1 MANKKTSFNY
11 TSRDFDTIKT
21 DLVKYAQRYY
31 PDIYKDFGDAS
42 FGSLMLD
49 SVAYVGDVLSFY
61 LDYQANESF
70 LETATEY
77 DNVLKIGN
85 NVGYNNPADGTVGS
99 VGEIDLF
106 VIVPANDTGLGPAAE
121 YMPVLEAGAVITSNG
136 GTSFT
141 LEEDARFDY
150 SKNQVVVA
158 KVNDSTGVPTHYA
171 IKTTGTVVS
180 GIIREESISVG
191 SFEKFKKVKLGS
203 NAISEVI
210 SVFDDSGNEYFQVD
224 YLSQN
229 VLYKDVA
236 NRGTDKDNAPSI
248 LKPFIASRRF
258 VIEKSSNSTHLV
270 FGYGSESELTSSSV
284 ADPSSIALQRHA
296 KKYVSDEAIDPSKFL
311 STDKFGIG
319 PSDTTLTV
327 KYRINNSNTVN
338 VSTNSLVN
346 ISQKNVSFADR
357 TALIDSKASEVTN
370 SIEVNNPNPIVGSV
384 SLPDTIELKR
394 RMVDSF
400 AAQNRAVTGQDI
412 ESAAYSMSNKFG
424 SIKRCK
430 VVRDSSSL
438 RRNLNLYV
446 LSEGT
451 DGKLSTASQSLKEN
465 LKVWLGKGRMI
476 GDTID
481 ILDGKIVNIGIE
493 FTIVADSSKNNYEV
507 LSDALSTL
515 KSEFSVPLYMGE
527 PLYITDIYNILNKN
541 VPGVVDTKLV
551 KVSLKNGT
559 SYSGVSFDLESATSA
574 DGRFIEVPQ
583 NVAIEVKFTNSDIKG
598 MVE

>member
-158 KVNDSTGVPTHYA
+158 RVSDSTGVPTHYA

-370 SIEVNNPNPIVGSV
+370 SIEVNNPNQIVGSV
-384 SLPDTIELKR
+384 SLPDTTELKR
-394 RMVDSF
+394 RMIDSF

-412 ESAAYSMSNKFG
+412 ESATYSMSNKFG

-493 FTIVADSSKNNYEV
+493 FTIVADSSMNNYEV

-515 KSEFSVPLYMGE
+515 KNEFSVPLYMGE

-541 VPGVVDTKLV
+541 VPGVVDTKSV
-551 KVSLKNGT
+551 KVSLKSGN

-583 NVAIEVKFTNSDIKG
+583 NVALEVKFTNSDIKG

>member
-158 KVNDSTGVPTHYA
+158 RVSDSTGVPTHYA

-370 SIEVNNPNPIVGSV
+370 SIEVNNPNQIVGSV
-384 SLPDTIELKR
+384 SLPDTTELKR
-394 RMVDSF
+394 RMIDSF

-412 ESAAYSMSNKFG
+412 ESATYSMSNKFG

-493 FTIVADSSKNNYEV
+493 FTIVADSSMNNYEV

-515 KSEFSVPLYMGE
+515 KNEFSVPLYMGE

-541 VPGVVDTKLV
+541 VPGVVDTKSV
-551 KVSLKNGT
+551 KISLKSGT

>member
-158 KVNDSTGVPTHYA
+158 RVSDSTGVPTHYA

-384 SLPDTIELKR
+384 SLPDTTELKR
-394 RMVDSF
+394 RMIDSF

-412 ESAAYSMSNKFG
+412 ESATYSMSNKFG

-493 FTIVADSSKNNYEV
+493 FTIVADSSMNNYEV

-515 KSEFSVPLYMGE
+515 KNEFSVPLYMGE

-541 VPGVVDTKLV
+541 VPGVVDTKSV
-551 KVSLKNGT
+551 KISLKSGT

>member
-85 NVGYNNPADGTVGS
+85 NVGYNNPADGTIGS

-106 VIVPANDTGLGPAAE
+106 AIVPANNTGLGPAAE
-121 YMPVLEAGAVITSNG
+121 YMPVLGAGAVITSNG

-284 ADPSSIALQRHA
+284 ADPSSVALQRHA
-296 KKYVSDEAIDPSKFL
+296 KKYVADEAIDPSKFL

-327 KYRINNSNTVN
+327 KYRINNSNNVN

-384 SLPDTIELKR
+384 SLPDTTELKR
-394 RMVDSF
+394 RMIDSF

-493 FTIVADSSKNNYEV
+493 FTIVADSSMNNYEV

-515 KSEFSVPLYMGE
+515 KNEFSVPLYMGE

-541 VPGVVDTKLV
+541 VPGVVDTKSV
-551 KVSLKNGT
+551 KISLKSGT

-583 NVAIEVKFTNSDIKG
+583 NVALEVKFTNSDIKG

>member
-99 VGEIDLF
+99 VGELDLF
-106 VIVPANDTGLGPAAE
+106 AIVPANDTGLGPATE

-384 SLPDTIELKR
+384 SLPDTTELKR
-394 RMVDSF
+394 RMIDSF

-493 FTIVADSSKNNYEV
+493 FTIVADSSMNNYEV

-515 KSEFSVPLYMGE
+515 KNEFSVPLYMGE

-541 VPGVVDTKLV
+541 VSGVVDTKSV
-551 KVSLKNGT
+551 KVSLKSGN

-583 NVAIEVKFTNSDIKG
+583 NVALEVKFTNSDIKG

>member
-99 VGEIDLF
+99 VGELDLF
-106 VIVPANDTGLGPAAE
+106 AIVPANDTGLGPATE

-158 KVNDSTGVPTHYA
+158 RVNDSTGVPTHYA

-296 KKYVSDEAIDPSKFL
+296 KKYVADEAIDPSKFL

-384 SLPDTIELKR
+384 SLPDTTELKR
-394 RMVDSF
+394 RMIDSF

-493 FTIVADSSKNNYEV
+493 FTIVADSSMNNYEV

-515 KSEFSVPLYMGE
+515 KNEFSVPLYMGE

-541 VPGVVDTKLV
+541 VSGVVDTKSV
-551 KVSLKNGT
+551 KVSLKSGN

-583 NVAIEVKFTNSDIKG
+583 NVALEVKFTNSDIKG

>member
-99 VGEIDLF
+99 VGELDLF
-106 VIVPANDTGLGPAAE
+106 AIVPANDTGLGPATE

-158 KVNDSTGVPTHYA
+158 RVSDSTGVPTHYA

-296 KKYVSDEAIDPSKFL
+296 KKYVADEAIDPSKFL

-384 SLPDTIELKR
+384 SLPDTTELKR
-394 RMVDSF
+394 RMIDSF

-493 FTIVADSSKNNYEV
+493 FTIVADSSMNNYEV

-515 KSEFSVPLYMGE
+515 KNEFSVPLYMGE

-541 VPGVVDTKLV
+541 VPGVVDTKSV
-551 KVSLKNGT
+551 KISLKSGT

>member
-85 NVGYNNPADGTVGS
+85 NVGYNNPADGTIGS

-106 VIVPANDTGLGPAAE
+106 AIVPANNTGLGPAAE
-121 YMPVLEAGAVITSNG
+121 YMPVLGAGAVITSNG

-284 ADPSSIALQRHA
+284 ADPSSVALQRHA
-296 KKYVSDEAIDPSKFL
+296 KKYVADEAIDPSKFL

-384 SLPDTIELKR
+384 SLPDTTELKR
-394 RMVDSF
+394 RMIDSF

-493 FTIVADSSKNNYEV
+493 FTIVADSSMNNYEV

-515 KSEFSVPLYMGE
+515 KNEFSVPLYMGE

-541 VPGVVDTKLV
+541 VPGVVDTKSV
-551 KVSLKNGT
+551 KISLKSGT

-583 NVAIEVKFTNSDIKG
+583 NVALEVKFTNSDIKG

>member
-99 VGEIDLF
+99 VGELDLF
-106 VIVPANDTGLGPAAE
+106 AIVPANDTGLGPAAE

-158 KVNDSTGVPTHYA
+158 RVSDSTGVPTHYA

-384 SLPDTIELKR
+384 
-394 RMVDSF
+394 
-400 AAQNRAVTGQDI
+400 TGQDI
-412 ESAAYSMSNKFG
+412 ESATYSMSNKFG

-493 FTIVADSSKNNYEV
+493 FTIVADSSMNNYEV

-515 KSEFSVPLYMGE
+515 KNEFSVPLYMGE

-541 VPGVVDTKLV
+541 VPGVVDTKSV
-551 KVSLKNGT
+551 KISLKSGT

>member
-99 VGEIDLF
+99 VGELDLF
-106 VIVPANDTGLGPAAE
+106 AIVPANDTGLGPATE

-158 KVNDSTGVPTHYA
+158 RVNDSTGVPTHYA

-296 KKYVSDEAIDPSKFL
+296 KKYVADEAIDPSKFL

-370 SIEVNNPNPIVGSV
+370 SIEVNNPNQIVGSV
-384 SLPDTIELKR
+384 SLPDTTELKR
-394 RMVDSF
+394 RMIDSF

-493 FTIVADSSKNNYEV
+493 FTIVADSSMNNYEV

-515 KSEFSVPLYMGE
+515 KNEFSVPLYMGE

-541 VPGVVDTKLV
+541 VSGVVDTKSV
-551 KVSLKNGT
+551 KVSLKSGN

-583 NVAIEVKFTNSDIKG
+583 NVALEVKFTNSDIKG

>member
-99 VGEIDLF
+99 VGELDLF
-106 VIVPANDTGLGPAAE
+106 AIVPANDTGLGPATE

-158 KVNDSTGVPTHYA
+158 RVSDSTGVPTHYA

-296 KKYVSDEAIDPSKFL
+296 KKYVADEAIDPSKFL

-384 SLPDTIELKR
+384 SLPDTTELKR
-394 RMVDSF
+394 RMIDSF

-493 FTIVADSSKNNYEV
+493 FTIVADSSMNNYEV

-515 KSEFSVPLYMGE
+515 KNEFSVPLYMGE

-541 VPGVVDTKLV
+541 VSGVVDTKSV
-551 KVSLKNGT
+551 KVSLKSGN

-583 NVAIEVKFTNSDIKG
+583 NVALEVKFTNSDIKG

>member
-158 KVNDSTGVPTHYA
+158 RVSDSTGVPTHYA

-384 SLPDTIELKR
+384 SLPDTTELKR
-394 RMVDSF
+394 RMIDSF

-412 ESAAYSMSNKFG
+412 ESATYSMSNKFG

-493 FTIVADSSKNNYEV
+493 FTIVADSSMNNYEV

-515 KSEFSVPLYMGE
+515 KNEFSVPLYMGE

-541 VPGVVDTKLV
+541 VPGVVDTKSV
-551 KVSLKNGT
+551 KVSLKSGN

-583 NVAIEVKFTNSDIKG
+583 NVALEVKFTNSDIKG

>member
-99 VGEIDLF
+99 VGELDLF
-106 VIVPANDTGLGPAAE
+106 AIVPANDTGLGPAAE

-158 KVNDSTGVPTHYA
+158 RVSDSTGVPTHYA

-370 SIEVNNPNPIVGSV
+370 SIEVNNPNQIVGSV
-384 SLPDTIELKR
+384 SLPDTTELKR
-394 RMVDSF
+394 RMIDSF

-412 ESAAYSMSNKFG
+412 ESATYSMSNKFG

-493 FTIVADSSKNNYEV
+493 FTIVADSSMNNYEV

-515 KSEFSVPLYMGE
+515 KNEFSVPLYMGE

-541 VPGVVDTKLV
+541 VPGVVDTKSV
-551 KVSLKNGT
+551 KISLKSGT

>member
-106 VIVPANDTGLGPAAE
+106 AIVPANDTGLGPAAE

-296 KKYVSDEAIDPSKFL
+296 KKYVADEAIDPSKFL

-394 RMVDSF
+394 RMIDSF

-430 VVRDSSSL
+430 IVRDSSSL

-507 LSDALSTL
+507 LNDALSAL
-515 KSEFSVPLYMGE
+515 KNEFSVPLYMGE

-541 VPGVVDTKLV
+541 VPGVVDTKSV
-551 KVSLKNGT
+551 KISLKSGT

>member
-158 KVNDSTGVPTHYA
+158 RVSDSTGVPTHYA

-370 SIEVNNPNPIVGSV
+370 SIEVNNPNQIVGSV
-384 SLPDTIELKR
+384 SLPDTTELKR
-394 RMVDSF
+394 RMIDSF

-412 ESAAYSMSNKFG
+412 ESATYSMSNKFG

-493 FTIVADSSKNNYEV
+493 FTIVADSSMNNYEV

-515 KSEFSVPLYMGE
+515 KNEFSVPLYMGE

-541 VPGVVDTKLV
+541 VPGVVDTKSV
-551 KVSLKNGT
+551 KISLKSGT
-559 SYSGVSFDLESATSA
+559 SYSGISFDLESATSA

>member
-158 KVNDSTGVPTHYA
+158 RVSDSTGVPTHYA

-370 SIEVNNPNPIVGSV
+370 SIEVNNPNQIVGSV
-384 SLPDTIELKR
+384 SLPDTTELKR
-394 RMVDSF
+394 RMIDSF

-412 ESAAYSMSNKFG
+412 ESSAYSMSNKFG

-493 FTIVADSSKNNYEV
+493 FTIVADSSMNNYEV

-515 KSEFSVPLYMGE
+515 KNEFSVPLYMGE

-541 VPGVVDTKLV
+541 VPGVVDTKSV
-551 KVSLKNGT
+551 KISLKSGT

>member
-158 KVNDSTGVPTHYA
+158 RVSDSTGVPTHYA

-384 SLPDTIELKR
+384 SLPDTTELKR
-394 RMVDSF
+394 RMIDSF

-412 ESAAYSMSNKFG
+412 ESATYSMSNKFG

-493 FTIVADSSKNNYEV
+493 FTIVADSSMNNYEV

-515 KSEFSVPLYMGE
+515 KNEFSVPLYMGE

-541 VPGVVDTKLV
+541 VPGVVDTKSV
-551 KVSLKNGT
+551 KISLKSGT

-583 NVAIEVKFTNSDIKG
+583 NVAIEVKFTDSDIKG

>member
-106 VIVPANDTGLGPAAE
+106 AIVPANDTGLGPAAE

-158 KVNDSTGVPTHYA
+158 RVSDSTGVPTHYA

-370 SIEVNNPNPIVGSV
+370 SIEVNNPNQIVGSV
-384 SLPDTIELKR
+384 SLPDTTELKR
-394 RMVDSF
+394 RMIDSF

-412 ESAAYSMSNKFG
+412 ESATYSMSNKFG

-493 FTIVADSSKNNYEV
+493 FTIVADSSMNNYEV

-515 KSEFSVPLYMGE
+515 KNEFSVPLYMGE

-541 VPGVVDTKLV
+541 VPGVVDTKSV
-551 KVSLKNGT
+551 KISLKSGT

>member
-158 KVNDSTGVPTHYA
+158 RVSDSTGVPTHYA

-370 SIEVNNPNPIVGSV
+370 SIEVNNPNQIVGSV
-384 SLPDTIELKR
+384 SLPDTTELKR
-394 RMVDSF
+394 RMIDSF

-412 ESAAYSMSNKFG
+412 ESATYSMSNKFG

-451 DGKLSTASQSLKEN
+451 DGKLSTASRSLKEN

-493 FTIVADSSKNNYEV
+493 FTIVADSSMNNYEV

-515 KSEFSVPLYMGE
+515 KNEFSVPLYMGE

-541 VPGVVDTKLV
+541 VPGVVDTKSV
-551 KVSLKNGT
+551 KISLKSGT

>member
-158 KVNDSTGVPTHYA
+158 RVSDSTGVPTHYA

-370 SIEVNNPNPIVGSV
+370 SIEVNNPNQIVGSV
-384 SLPDTIELKR
+384 SLPDTTELKR
-394 RMVDSF
+394 RMIDSF

-412 ESAAYSMSNKFG
+412 ESATYSMSNKFG

-493 FTIVADSSKNNYEV
+493 FTIVADSSMNNYEV

-515 KSEFSVPLYMGE
+515 KNEFSVPLYMGE

-541 VPGVVDTKLV
+541 VPGVVDTKSV
-551 KVSLKNGT
+551 KISLKSRT

>member
-158 KVNDSTGVPTHYA
+158 RVSDSTGVPTHYA

-384 SLPDTIELKR
+384 SLPDTTELKR
-394 RMVDSF
+394 RMIDSF

-412 ESAAYSMSNKFG
+412 ESATYSMSNKFG

-493 FTIVADSSKNNYEV
+493 FTIVADSSMNNYEV

-515 KSEFSVPLYMGE
+515 KNEFSVPLYMGE

-541 VPGVVDTKLV
+541 VPGVVDTKSV
-551 KVSLKNGT
+551 KISLKSGT

-583 NVAIEVKFTNSDIKG
+583 NVALEVKFTNSDIKG

>member
-99 VGEIDLF
+99 VGELDLF
-106 VIVPANDTGLGPAAE
+106 AIVPANDTGLGPATE

-158 KVNDSTGVPTHYA
+158 RVSDSTGVPTHYA

-296 KKYVSDEAIDPSKFL
+296 KKYVADEAIDPSKFL

-384 SLPDTIELKR
+384 SLPDTTELKR
-394 RMVDSF
+394 RMIDSF

-412 ESAAYSMSNKFG
+412 ESATYSMSNKFG

-493 FTIVADSSKNNYEV
+493 FTIVADSSMNNYEV

-515 KSEFSVPLYMGE
+515 KNEFSVPLYMGE

-541 VPGVVDTKLV
+541 VSGVVDTKSV
-551 KVSLKNGT
+551 KVSLKSGN

-583 NVAIEVKFTNSDIKG
+583 NVALEVKFTNSDIKG

>member
-106 VIVPANDTGLGPAAE
+106 AIVPANDTGLGPAAE

-384 SLPDTIELKR
+384 SLPDTTELKR
-394 RMVDSF
+394 RMIDSF

-493 FTIVADSSKNNYEV
+493 FTIVADSSMNNYEV

-515 KSEFSVPLYMGE
+515 KNEFSVPLYMGE

-541 VPGVVDTKLV
+541 VSGVVDTKSV
-551 KVSLKNGT
+551 KVSLKSGN

-583 NVAIEVKFTNSDIKG
+583 NVALEVKFTNSDIKG

>member
-99 VGEIDLF
+99 VGELDLF
-106 VIVPANDTGLGPAAE
+106 AIVPANDTGLGPAAE

-158 KVNDSTGVPTHYA
+158 RVSDSTGVPTHYA

-296 KKYVSDEAIDPSKFL
+296 KKYVADEAVDPSKFL

-338 VSTNSLVN
+338 VSTNSLAN

-394 RMVDSF
+394 RMIDSF

-430 VVRDSSSL
+430 IVRDSSSL

-507 LSDALSTL
+507 LNDALSTL
-515 KSEFSVPLYMGE
+515 KNEFSVPLYMGE

-541 VPGVVDTKLV
+541 VPGVVDTKSV
-551 KVSLKNGT
+551 KISLKSGT

>member
-85 NVGYNNPADGTVGS
+85 NVGYNNPADGTIGS

-106 VIVPANDTGLGPAAE
+106 AIVPANDTGLGPATE
-121 YMPVLEAGAVITSNG
+121 YMPVLGAGAVITSNG

-284 ADPSSIALQRHA
+284 ADPSSVALQRHA
-296 KKYVSDEAIDPSKFL
+296 KKYVADEAIDPSKFL

-384 SLPDTIELKR
+384 SLPDTTELKR
-394 RMVDSF
+394 RMIDSF

-493 FTIVADSSKNNYEV
+493 FTIVADSSMNNYEV

-515 KSEFSVPLYMGE
+515 KNEFSVPLYMGE

-541 VPGVVDTKLV
+541 VPGVVDTKSV
-551 KVSLKNGT
+551 KISLKSGT

-583 NVAIEVKFTNSDIKG
+583 NVALEVKFTNSDIKG